1 MSCCPILRT
10 MAISSFCSGRNRP
23 VRDSRDGLD
32 NCIVEI
38 DRALR
43 TLFGISVPTARSP
56 GQELAEP
63 DMTDQERRH
72 AAALMRVNHSG
83 EVCAQALYS
92 GQASTARNGDVQAVL
107 QEAAAE
113 EAEHLTWTVSRVEQ
127 LGGRASLLNPLLYAG
142 AFSIGAFSGA
152 LGDRWNL
159 GFLAETERQVEA
171 HLDGHL
177 DSLPV
182 ADHKSRAVVE
192 RMKEDEA
199 RHAATALEHGGRELP
214 DPLKKIMKLAARAMT
229 TATYRI

>member
-1 MSCCPILRT
+1 
-10 MAISSFCSGRNRP
+10 MAISSFYSGRSRS
-23 VRDSRDGLD
+23 VRDSRYGLD
-32 NCIVEI
+32 NCILEI

-43 TLFGISVPTARSP
+43 TLFCVSAPTAHTP
-56 GQELAEP
+56 GQELAES

-92 GQASTARNGDVQAVL
+92 GQASSARNGDVQAVL

-127 LGGRASLLNPLLYAG
+127 LGGRVSLLNPLLYAG
-142 AFSIGAFSGA
+142 SFSIGAFSGA

-177 DSLPV
+177 ESLPL

-199 RHAATALEHGGRELP
+199 RHAATASEHGGKELP
-214 DPLKKIMKLAARAMT
+214 EPLKKIMKLAARVMT
-229 TATYRI
+229 TATYRF